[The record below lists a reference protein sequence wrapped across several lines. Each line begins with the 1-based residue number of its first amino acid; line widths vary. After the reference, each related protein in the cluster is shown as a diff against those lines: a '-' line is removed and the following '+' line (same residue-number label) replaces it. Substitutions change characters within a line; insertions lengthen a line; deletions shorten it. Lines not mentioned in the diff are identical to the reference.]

1 MPAGVLKMGRR
12 VGPAR
17 LAPFR
22 SHEGHAPHERLH
34 PLRADDR
41 VARPR
46 AAPERIAHALGR
58 HGFAGFERA
67 VLCDVVVFNAVPAT
81 PHGLLPTPTPT
92 PTQLERVRT
101 RECSGS
107 AWESTPPCARPRPEY

>member
-1 MPAGVLKMGRR
+1 MTHSNPSDHSPTALVAANGYLKMGWRI
-12 VGPAR
+12 GLAR
-17 LAPFR
+17 LALFR

-46 AAPERIAHALGR
+46 AASERIAQALGG
-58 HGFAGFERA
+58 HGVAGFERA
-67 VLCDVVVFNAVPAT
+67 VLCDVVVLNAVPAT

-92 PTQLERVRT
+92 PTMQLERVAYSRV
-101 RECSGS
+101 
-107 AWESTPPCARPRPEY
+107 